1 PPRPDRRPG
10 SHATPRAGCYH
21 SRGSLFSVAAHPGT
35 DGHSRPAPTASE
47 AGAAASISEILRAAH
62 ERSLPPS
69 RMKPY
74 SGPPMTLGSA
84 AAAKARIIVWCRG
97 CQHSVEPD
105 PAEMAERYGG
115 DTPVPDWHRRLV
127 CSMCGSREIDFV
139 VTGAR
144 R

>member
-1 PPRPDRRPG
+1 
-10 SHATPRAGCYH
+10 
-21 SRGSLFSVAAHPGT
+21 
-35 DGHSRPAPTASE
+35 
-47 AGAAASISEILRAAH
+47 
-62 ERSLPPS
+62 
-69 RMKPY
+69 MKPY

-84 AAAKARIIVWCRG
+84 AVAKARIIVWCRG

-105 PAEMAERYGG
+105 PAEMVERYGA

-127 CSMCGSREIDFV
+127 CSKCGSREIDFV